1 MHCCGVVTPG
11 LIVTLSCCLMV
22 WEVYLCAYPCECLT
36 WLLLSHR
43 VMQQCAK
50 GEGRDEPPSFMG
62 LK

>member
-1 MHCCGVVTPG
+1 
-11 LIVTLSCCLMV
+11 MV